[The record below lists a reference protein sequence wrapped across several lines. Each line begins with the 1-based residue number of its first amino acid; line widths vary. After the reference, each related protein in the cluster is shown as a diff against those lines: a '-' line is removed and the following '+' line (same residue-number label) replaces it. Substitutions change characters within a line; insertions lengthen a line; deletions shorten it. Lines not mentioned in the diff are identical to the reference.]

1 MYVKVPTGI
10 KGVVARAGDRP
21 FRPLGRTCAVNLPTP
36 LQGRGSAR
44 RARRLGHADGGV

>member
-21 FRPLGRTCAVNLPTP
+21 FRLVTEATK
-36 LQGRGSAR
+36 
-44 RARRLGHADGGV
+44 HTTI